1 MIISTTDNIEGKKI
15 SEYLG
20 LVSSSSFILAGGFPK
35 KVNEKWSEV
44 ISKCQAEIV
53 AQAAKMNADAI
64 VGVTM
69 GAFPDT
75 FVYMTGT
82 AIKFE

>member
-20 LVSSSSFILAGGFPK
+20 IVSSSSYIIAGGFPK
-35 KVNEKWSEV
+35 KLNEKWSET
-44 ISKCQAEIV
+44 IAKCQAEIT
-53 AQAAKMNADAI
+53 AQAAKMNANAI
-64 VGVTM
+64 VGVSM

-82 AIKFE
+82 AVKFE